1 MSSSNVQ
8 FSVAEDRVS
17 PALGQLVARM
27 GGKVAHE
34 LIGTAILRVIQD
46 HFQERDQTP
55 NRSRFPNRSHF
66 WSKLA
71 LGSHFRATDSE
82 ALVSLPYPFAQKY
95 YGGTIRPGPGKKY
108 LAIPVAPI
116 AYGRLPRA
124 FKNLRVVRSANGSK
138 TQAVLVA
145 VAEGAKRAKKGAQ
158 PVGQA
163 LFVLV
168 RSVTQLPDAAAL
180 PTESAILDA
189 AYRELNE
196 NAPLILGAI

>member
-1 MSSSNVQ
+1 MSSSNV
-8 FSVAEDRVS
+8 SYKVTEDRVS
-17 PALGQLVARM
+17 PALRQLVQRM
-27 GGKVAHE
+27 GGRSAHE

-46 HFQERDQTP
+46 HFQERDQSP
-55 NRSRFPNRSHF
+55 NKNRFPNRSHF

-82 ALVSLPYPFAQKY
+82 AVVSLPYPFAQKF
-95 YGGTIRPGPGKKY
+95 YGGTIRPGPGKKF

-124 FKNLRVVRSANGSK
+124 FKNLKVLRTANGSK
-138 TQAVLVA
+138 SQAVLVA
-145 VAEGAKRAKKGAQ
+145 VGDGAKRLKKGQQ
-158 PVGQA
+158 PAGTP

-168 RSVTQLPDAAAL
+168 RKVTQQPDAAAL

-189 AYRELNE
+189 AYQELND
-196 NAPLILGAI
+196 NAPLILEAI